1 MVFAGLAH
9 VDIRKLGL
17 SRLGDTVF
25 GQLEGVVARVD
36 DVVLAK
42 ADDTVLCDLGEVC
55 HDLVVGEEVGEVL
68 VDQLVAVAQLVVW
81 RESTREEGLDVYEV
95 NSPYYH

>member
-1 MVFAGLAH
+1 
-9 VDIRKLGL
+9 
-17 SRLGDTVF
+17 
-25 GQLEGVVARVD
+25 
-36 DVVLAK
+36 
-42 ADDTVLCDLGEVC
+42 VC